1 MKFNIL
7 TLFPNMYKALDES
20 IIKRAKEK
28 NIININIINIR
39 DFSNNKHNKVDDTPF
54 GGGPG
59 MLLKAD
65 VLERTLSYVKKNFGQ
80 ETYVIYL
87 SPKGK
92 KYNNDMA
99 TMLSKKKNITL
110 IAGHYEGIDQRFIE
124 KYVDEEISIG
134 DYILS
139 GGEIPSMVLVD
150 SISRKIEGTLTKE
163 SLDDES
169 FENYLLEYPQ
179 YTKPRNF
186 KGMKVPDILLSGN
199 HEEIKKFKR
208 KLSLKETFLKR
219 KDLIKIA
226 KEEGKLTKEDLE
238 YLKKLSKEE

>member
-7 TLFPNMYKALDES
+7 TLFPNMYKAIDES

-65 VLERTLSYVKKNFGQ
+65 VLDRALSYVKEKYGK

-99 TMLSKKKNITL
+99 TMLSKNKNITL

-226 KEEGKLTKEDLE
+226 EEEGKLTKEDLE

>member
-226 KEEGKLTKEDLE
+226 EEEGKLTKEDLE

>member
-7 TLFPNMYKALDES
+7 TLFPNMYEALNES

-39 DFSNNKHNKVDDTPF
+39 DFSNNKYNKVDDTPF

-226 KEEGKLTKEDLE
+226 EEEGKLTKEDLE

>member
-7 TLFPNMYKALDES
+7 TLFPNMYEALNES
-20 IIKRAKEK
+20 IIKRAQEK

-39 DFSNNKHNKVDDTPF
+39 NFSNNKHNKVDDTPF

-65 VLERTLSYVKKNFGQ
+65 VLERALSYVKKNFGK

-226 KEEGKLTKEDLE
+226 EEEGKLTKEDLE